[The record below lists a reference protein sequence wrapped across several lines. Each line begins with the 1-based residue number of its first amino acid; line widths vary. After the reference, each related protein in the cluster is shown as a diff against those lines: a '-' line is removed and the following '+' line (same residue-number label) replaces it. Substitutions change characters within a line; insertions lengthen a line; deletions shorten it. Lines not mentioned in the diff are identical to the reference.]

1 MKDEK
6 KEIFKMAKQPPPEGY
21 LFSKGYTN
29 YVFLLLWFLYFF
41 DYVDRM
47 VVVSLFPFLKADWG
61 LTDAQCGAMVS
72 AVYWAI
78 ILFSFPISILID
90 RWSRKKSIGIM
101 AVLWSLATA
110 ACAFTRNFGQLFA
123 ARAAIGIGEAGYAP
137 GGTAMISALYPEKR
151 RAFMV
156 GIWNASIPLGMA
168 AGIVIGGLIASRW
181 GWRHAF
187 GIVAL
192 PGLIIALLFLFVKD
206 YKTVGLEKKV
216 DRESGGHLAAGNS
229 GTDLKSVPAESGP
242 AKKKMTKME
251 IVRTFAATP
260 SLILTYFGFAGMMFT
275 SISMSTFLPTYFE
288 RVQGVPLQKATLLAS
303 GIMLTSI
310 IGSPLGGWIADTWMK
325 KRIQARLLLPS
336 VSALLTAVLFL
347 TGFSLPT
354 GGMVQYG
361 IFLLAGIASIAW
373 ASSAIAVTQDVV
385 HPGLR
390 AVSYAL
396 CVITQN
402 LLGSALGPIV
412 TGAFS
417 DRYGILTA
425 LKIASAMSLISFVLF
440 YLGSRYY
447 ARDLDKVERVAL
459 TAEE

>member
-1 MKDEK
+1 
-6 KEIFKMAKQPPPEGY
+6 MAKQPPPEGY
-21 LFSKGYTN
+21 LFSKAYTH
-29 YVFLLLWFLYFF
+29 YVFLLLWLLYFF
-41 DYVDRM
+41 DYIDRM
-47 VVVSLFPFLKADWG
+47 VVVSLFPFLKADCG

-110 ACAFTRNFGQLFA
+110 ACAVTRNFGQLFA

-156 GIWNASIPLGMA
+156 GIWNSSIPLGMA

-206 YKTVGLEKKV
+206 YKTVGLEKTV
-216 DRESGGHLAAGNS
+216 DRDNSRAG
-229 GTDLKSVPAESGP
+229 LKSVSDIPPALPRGESAP
-242 AKKKMTKME
+242 TIKKMTKMD

-275 SISMSTFLPTYFE
+275 SISMSTFLPTYFQ
-288 RVQGVPLQKATLLAS
+288 RVQGFPLQKATLLAS
-303 GIMLTSI
+303 GIMLTAI

-336 VSALLTAVLFL
+336 VSALLTAALFL
-347 TGFSLPT
+347 TGFSLPP

-417 DRYGILTA
+417 DRYGI
-425 LKIASAMSLISFVLF
+425 
-440 YLGSRYY
+440 
-447 ARDLDKVERVAL
+447 
-459 TAEE
+459 